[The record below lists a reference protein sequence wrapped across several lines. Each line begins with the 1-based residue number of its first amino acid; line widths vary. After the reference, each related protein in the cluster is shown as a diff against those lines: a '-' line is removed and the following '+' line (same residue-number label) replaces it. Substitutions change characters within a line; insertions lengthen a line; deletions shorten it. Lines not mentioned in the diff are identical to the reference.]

1 MECKHSKF
9 INAKTNYAICQ
20 TCGSILKISKDSTIP
35 IIKEQTITYT
45 DLNPFDIFSN
55 MKKQTDKIKPIKK
68 SEKYLSSRRDLIDY
82 MKHLNNKFKFSDI
95 TLYLGIY
102 IMDLIGHNEEI
113 ITGNNLELVAI
124 ACLLL
129 SCNIF

>member
-20 TCGSILKISKDSTIP
+20 TCGTILKISKDNTIP
-35 IIKEQTITYT
+35 ISKQLTSYP
-45 DLNPFDIFSN
+45 DLNPFDIFTN
-55 MKKQTDKIKPIKK
+55 MKKQTENIKQNKK
-68 SEKYLSSRRDLIDY
+68 CGKYLYSRRDLIDY

-113 ITGNNLELVAI
+113 IDGNNLDLI
-124 ACLLL
+124 AVSCLLL
-129 SCNIF
+129 SCSFI